1 MIDLLHPLVPG
12 FGFED
17 EDGDKLW
24 IQFKYE
30 KITDLCFNYGHLGH
44 TQNLCNDEAVEMLG
58 PYGFRIVMRAKST
71 KLSYS
76 LQ

>member
-12 FGFED
+12 FGFEQ

-30 KITDLCFNYGHLGH
+30 KIADLCFNCGHMGH
-44 TQNLCNDEAVEMLG
+44 T
-58 PYGFRIVMRAKST
+58 
-71 KLSYS
+71 
-76 LQ
+76 